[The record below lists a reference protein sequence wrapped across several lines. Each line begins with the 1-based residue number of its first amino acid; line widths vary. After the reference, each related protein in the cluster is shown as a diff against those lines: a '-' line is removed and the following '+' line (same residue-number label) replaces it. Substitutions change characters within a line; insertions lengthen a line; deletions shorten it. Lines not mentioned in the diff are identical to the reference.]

1 MQNHAVPTTA
11 TWAFVI
17 FAVSAAAQAVTG
29 FGFALIAVSLLA
41 VVTDIE
47 TTVVSSAMASLVL
60 TGAAMIRERAQVDWR
75 SVVRITVPAAIGLPL
90 GLVILETFSDTE
102 LRVLVAVIVLAST
115 WIVWRRPRIGGGW
128 PTLIAIGL
136 LTGVLTT
143 STGTNGPPLVA
154 SFQSLGLAPR
164 PFRATLATIFTLL
177 GAASVILFVR
187 GGAVGTVSVTLAL
200 VGLPAVVM
208 GWWAG
213 DHVFRRISADRF
225 RATVLIALV
234 ITSAVTLVRSFI

>member
-1 MQNHAVPTTA
+1 M
-11 TWAFVI
+11 I
-17 FAVSAAAQAVTG
+17 FAVAGTAQAVTG
-29 FGFALIAVSLLA
+29 FGFALLAVSLLA
-41 VVTDIE
+41 IVTDIQ
-47 TTVVSSAMASLVL
+47 TTVVSSAMAALAL
-60 TGAAMIRERAQVDWR
+60 TGVAMICERAYVDWG
-75 SVVRITVPAAIGLPL
+75 SVVRISVPAALGLPL
-90 GLVILETFSDTE
+90 GLVILETFPDTA
-102 LRVLVAVIVLAST
+102 LRVLVAVTVLGST

-154 SFQSLGLAPR
+154 AFQTLGLAPR

-177 GAASVILFVR
+177 GAASVILFVQ
-187 GGAVGTVSVTLAL
+187 GGEVGTVSVTLAL
-200 VGLPAVVM
+200 VGLPAVVL